1 MTKRWIPMRLDSGV
15 RIPYAPQTKK
25 HENRDSKLYSRCT
38 NTACRADPSDVKTN
52 ESLRLLKSDITKI
65 NRLKNEKSK
74 RKTEEEK

>member
-1 MTKRWIPMRLDSGV
+1 MKTEIPNYTLDALIRHVEWVCS
-15 RIPYAPQTKK
+15 
-25 HENRDSKLYSRCT
+25 H
-38 NTACRADPSDVKTN
+38 CRADPSDVKTN